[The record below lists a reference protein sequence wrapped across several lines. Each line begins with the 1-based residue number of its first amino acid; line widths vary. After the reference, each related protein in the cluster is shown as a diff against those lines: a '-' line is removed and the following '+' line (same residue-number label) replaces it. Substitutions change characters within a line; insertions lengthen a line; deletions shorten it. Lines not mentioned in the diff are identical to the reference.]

1 MMTDMPSNPLVSI
14 CIPIYNRAAMVGD
27 AIRSALNQTYSPIEV
42 LVVDNA
48 SVDNIEEVVA
58 SFHDPRLKFV
68 KNEKNLGLFGNFNRC
83 IELAQG
89 KYIHILHSDDWIDLD
104 FTQTCTHFLESNPDV
119 VMTFTSLMLHTPDTQ
134 KLLTVSD
141 KTEIYPHPEGFRQL
155 LLRQSFIG
163 CPSVMV
169 RREIYD
175 KIGLFSLEY
184 PYSSDYYQWMKISRL
199 YTIAYI
205 RDACLHYRQG
215 VHSESYQLL
224 VASPIGY
231 LDTIKIYVQLI
242 QDLSDQYPSYRSD
255 INVALRRF
263 MKDCLFAGFTR
274 AEQMDNFNPA
284 LFSGFAWNARGI
296 IKPKNVSEHF
306 HYCMDAIC
314 IWISSLCMNF
324 SITRFLI
331 GRVLKQHSKYY

>member
-1 MMTDMPSNPLVSI
+1 MKEMSSNPIVSI
-14 CIPIYNRAAMVGD
+14 CIPTFNRASMVSD
-27 AIRSALNQTYSPIEV
+27 AIQSALNQTYSPIEV

-48 SVDNIEEVVA
+48 STDNIDKVVR

-68 KNEKNLGLFGNFNRC
+68 KNDKNLGLFGNFNRC

-89 KYIHILHSDDWIDLD
+89 KYIHILHSDDWIDPD
-104 FTQTCTHFLESNPDV
+104 FTQICTRFLESNPDV
-119 VMTFTSLMLHTPDTQ
+119 VMTFTSLVLHTQGNQ

-141 KTEIYPHPEGFRQL
+141 KTEIYPPPSGFKQI

-163 CPSVMV
+163 CPSVIV

-175 KIGLFSLEY
+175 TIGRFSLEY
-184 PYSSDYYQWMKISRL
+184 PYSADYYQWLKISRQ
-199 YTIAYI
+199 YSIAYI
-205 RDACLHYRQG
+205 RDASLHYRQG
-215 VHSESYQLL
+215 DHSESYRLL
-224 VASPIGY
+224 FASPNGY
-231 LDTIKIYVQLI
+231 VDTIKIYIQLI

-274 AEQMDNFNPA
+274 SDQMDNFSPA

-296 IKPKNVSEHF
+296 IQPTSVSEHF
-306 HYCMDAIC
+306 HYFTDAIG
-314 IWISSLCMNF
+314 IWISSLCMKF
-324 SITRFLI
+324 SLTRSLI
-331 GRVLKQHSKYY
+331 GRVLKQRYKYY

>member
-1 MMTDMPSNPLVSI
+1 MKELSSNPLVSI
-14 CIPIYNRAAMVGD
+14 CIPTYNRASMVSD

-48 SVDNIEEVVA
+48 STDTIEEVVR

-68 KNEKNLGLFGNFNRC
+68 KNDKNLGLFGNFNRC

-89 KYIHILHSDDWIDLD
+89 KYIHILHSDDWIDSD
-104 FTQTCTHFLESNPDV
+104 FTETCTRFLESNPDV
-119 VMTFTSLMLHTPDTQ
+119 VMTFTSLILHTPENQ
-134 KLLTVSD
+134 KLLIVSD
-141 KTEIYPHPEGFRQL
+141 KTEIYPPPSGFRQI

-175 KIGLFSLEY
+175 TLGRFSLEY
-184 PYSSDYYQWMKISRL
+184 PYSADYYQWLKISRQFS
-199 YTIAYI
+199 IAYI
-205 RDACLHYRQG
+205 RDASLHYRQG
-215 VHSESYQLL
+215 DHSESYRLL
-224 VASPIGY
+224 FTSPNGY
-231 LDTIKIYVQLI
+231 VDTIKIYIQLI

-274 AEQMDNFNPA
+274 SDQMENFSPA
-284 LFSGFAWNARGI
+284 IFPGFAWNAHGI
-296 IKPKNVSEHF
+296 IKPMNVSEHF
-306 HYCMDAIC
+306 YYFTDAIG
-314 IWISSLCMNF
+314 IWISSICMKF
-324 SITRFLI
+324 SLTRSLI
-331 GRVLKQHSKYY
+331 AKMLKQRSKYY

>member
-1 MMTDMPSNPLVSI
+1 MVS
-14 CIPIYNRAAMVGD
+14 D

-48 SVDNIEEVVA
+48 SVDNIEEVVG

-68 KNEKNLGLFGNFNRC
+68 KNDKNLGLFGNFNRC

-89 KYIHILHSDDWIDLD
+89 KYIHILHSDDWIDPD
-104 FTQTCTHFLESNPDV
+104 FTQTCTRFLESNPDV
-119 VMTFTSLMLHTPDTQ
+119 VMTFTSLVLHTQGNQ
-134 KLLTVSD
+134 KLLMVSD
-141 KTEIYPHPEGFRQL
+141 KTEIYPPPSGFRQI

-175 KIGLFSLEY
+175 TIGRFSLEY
-184 PYSSDYYQWMKISRL
+184 PYSADYYQWLKISRQ
-199 YTIAYI
+199 YSIAYI
-205 RDACLHYRQG
+205 KNASLHYRQG
-215 VHSESYQLL
+215 DHSESYRLL
-224 VASPIGY
+224 FASSNGY
-231 LDTIKIYVQLI
+231 VDTIKIYIQLI
-242 QDLSDQYPSYRSD
+242 QDLSDQYPSYRSN

-274 AEQMDNFNPA
+274 SDQMDNFSSA
-284 LFSGFAWNARGI
+284 LFSGFAWNALGI

-306 HYCMDAIC
+306 HYYMDAIC

-324 SITRFLI
+324 SITRSLI
-331 GRVLKQHSKYY
+331 GKFLKRFSRYY

>member
-1 MMTDMPSNPLVSI
+1 MNEMSSNPIVSI
-14 CIPIYNRAAMVGD
+14 CIPTYNRASMVSD
-27 AIRSALNQTYSPIEV
+27 AVRSALNQTYSQIEV

-48 SVDNIEEVVA
+48 SVDNIEEVVS

-68 KNEKNLGLFGNFNRC
+68 KNDKNLGQFGNFNRC

-89 KYIHILHSDDWIDLD
+89 KYIHILHSDDWIDPE
-104 FTQTCTHFLESNPDV
+104 FTETCTRFLESNPEV
-119 VMTFTSLMLHTPDTQ
+119 VMTFTSLVLHTKGKQ

-141 KTEIYPHPEGFRQL
+141 KTEIYPPPEGFRQM

-163 CPSVMV
+163 CTSVMV

-175 KIGLFSLEY
+175 TVGRFSLEY
-184 PYSSDYYQWMKISRL
+184 PYSADYYQWLKISRQFS
-199 YTIAYI
+199 IAYI
-205 RDACLHYRQG
+205 MDTTLHNRQG
-215 VHSESYQLL
+215 DHSESYRLL
-224 VASPIGY
+224 FTSPTGY
-231 LDTIKIYVQLI
+231 VDTIKIYIQLI

-306 HYCMDAIC
+306 HYCMDAIS

-324 SITRFLI
+324 SITRSLI
-331 GRVLKQHSKYY
+331 GRVLKQRSKYY